1 MALKY
6 DKRTF
11 LQYYNSLLLS
21 KHILLFSF
29 YSVDDY
35 NIKII
40 KITLFFLSFDIYF
53 AVNTFFFND
62 STIHQIYE
70 DGGEYN
76 LSYFIPIIIISFIIS
91 YFIISFIRYFSL
103 SERFLTEIRNK
114 EKLSKGQD
122 IVQNTKRCLIIKYI
136 IFYVL
141 SFIFLTFFWF
151 YLSSFCAIFQNT
163 QIYVIKNTFISFGIS
178 FLFPFIYEL
187 LPCIIRIYSLKNNN
201 ECIYKFSKII
211 QLL

>member
-11 LQYYNSLLLS
+11 LENYTSLLLS

-29 YSVDDY
+29 YPVDDY

-76 LSYFIPIIIISFIIS
+76 LSYFLPIIIISFIIS
-91 YFIISFIRYFSL
+91 YFIISLIRYFSL
-103 SERFLTEIRNK
+103 SERFLTELKN
-114 EKLSKGQD
+114 EENLSKGYD
-122 IVQNTKRCLIIKYI
+122 IVQNIKRCLIIKYI
-136 IFYVL
+136 TFYTI

-151 YLSSFCAIFQNT
+151 YLSSFCAVFQNS

-178 FLFPFIYEL
+178 FLFPFIYEVF
-187 LPCIIRIYSLKNNN
+187 PCIFRIYSLKNNN

-211 QLL
+211 QLI

>member
-1 MALKY
+1 MAFKY

-11 LQYYNSLLLS
+11 LQYYISLLLS

-29 YSVDDY
+29 YPVDDY
-35 NIKII
+35 NIRII
-40 KITLFFLSFDIYF
+40 KVTLFFFAFDIYF

-76 LSYFIPIIIISFIIS
+76 LSYFMPKILISFIIS

-103 SERFLTEIRNK
+103 SERFLIDLKNERD
-114 EKLSKGQD
+114 D
-122 IVQNTKRCLIIKYI
+122 IIQKTKRCLIIKYI

-163 QIYVIKNTFISFGIS
+163 QIYIIKNTFISFGIS
-178 FLFPFIYEL
+178 ILFPFIYEL
-187 LPCIIRIYSLKNNN
+187 LPCVLRIYSLKKRN
-201 ECIYKFSKII
+201 EFIYKLSKII
-211 QLL
+211 QLV